1 MKEISIYLMTLT
13 LIEIWVMQFNQ
24 VFDGGKIYYKF
35 RWAKYMDFKPINCR
49 LCLSFWV
56 GLILAICFGDVL
68 YISLPLIHMIR
79 E

>member
-1 MKEISIYLMTLT
+1 MEEISIYLMTLT

-24 VFDGGKIYYKF
+24 VFDGDNFYYKF

-56 GLILAICFGDVL
+56 GLILAICLGDVL
-68 YISLPLIHMIR
+68 YISLPLIHMIKD
-79 E
+79 